1 MGRRF
6 TIGLVIANIVSD
18 QFSRNI
24 AQGAMSAAEELD
36 MNLAIIPMKYIG
48 RENAPES
55 ADEKYEY
62 MFNTLLT
69 HVSHESLDYIII
81 STGEIV
87 YSMTKDQM
95 LPLLQSIGNT
105 PVLWASARR

>member
-1 MGRRF
+1 MSDRY
-6 TIGLVIANIVSD
+6 TVGLVIASLSD

-24 AQGAMSAAEELD
+24 ARGAMAAAKDLD
-36 MNLAIIPMKYIG
+36 LNLAVIPMKYIG

-69 HVSHESLDYIII
+69 YISNGSLDYIII
-81 STGEIV
+81 T
-87 YSMTKDQM
+87 T
-95 LPLLQSIGNT
+95 
-105 PVLWASARR
+105 A

>member
-1 MGRRF
+1 MTHRYKV
-6 TIGLVIANIVSD
+6 GLVIASLSD

-24 AQGAMSAAEELD
+24 AKGAMSAAEDLD
-36 MNLAIIPMKYIG
+36 FDLVIIPMKYIG

-55 ADEKYEY
+55 ADEKYDY

-69 HVSHESLDYIII
+69 HVSNKALDYIVI

-87 YSMTKDQM
+87 YSMTQKNM
-95 LPLLQSIGNT
+95 NALLKSIGHVF
-105 PVLWASARR
+105 PVWVS